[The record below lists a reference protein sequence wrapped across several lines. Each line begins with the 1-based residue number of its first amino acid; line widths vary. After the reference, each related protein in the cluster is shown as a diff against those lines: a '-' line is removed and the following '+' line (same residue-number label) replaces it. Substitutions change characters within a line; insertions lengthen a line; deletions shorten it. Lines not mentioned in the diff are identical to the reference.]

1 MDTVTLSLNRES
13 LFMIILTLTNENPN
27 DTDLGSEVRK
37 LIGQY
42 NKSNSSIEESV
53 DLDNSH
59 ETGY

>member
-27 DTDLGSEVRK
+27 DTDLGGEVRK

>member
-1 MDTVTLSLNRES
+1 MDTVKLLLNKES
-13 LFMIILTLTNENPN
+13 LFMIVLTLTNNNPN
-27 DTDLGSEVRK
+27 DADLGAEVRK